1 MKRVSPSLSLTRSD
15 ARVLLEAS
23 FNINMLTRHPNPSQ
37 AAEELDRLSKTMG
50 YMEKGMIRV
59 KGILEGEAPE
69 APVVAVVEEAAAPQE
84 TEA

>member
-1 MKRVSPSLSLTRSD
+1 MKKKNENQIQYPKQ
-15 ARVLLEAS
+15 
-23 FNINMLTRHPNPSQ
+23 Q

-59 KGILEGEAPE
+59 RGLLEGEAPE
-69 APVVAVVEEAAAPQE
+69 APVPAMPAAATVEEPATPQE

>member
-1 MKRVSPSLSLTRSD
+1 MANFDKPTY
-15 ARVLLEAS
+15 
-23 FNINMLTRHPNPSQ
+23 NPSQ

-69 APVVAVVEEAAAPQE
+69 APVVAAVEEAVAPQE